1 MLGASS
7 VAAQGISP
15 TNDLRLAFWRVDL
28 GGRGPGLALRD
39 VLDTAPAPAAKA
51 QLIAHVAP
59 DVLVLSG
66 LDHDHGDV
74 TLRAFRDLIASHG
87 HMMTHVFAFPS
98 NAGVRTGLD
107 MTGDGRS
114 AGPDDTQGY
123 GEFAGQKALAILS
136 RFPVLP
142 DHSRDFSEFLW
153 RDLPENLSPYG
164 DTGDMPDP
172 ARNAL
177 QRLSSTG
184 HWDVALE
191 IPDRRRLHMLVYQA
205 GPPVFGG
212 ASDRNLHRNHDE
224 TAFWTHFLDGA
235 LPMPPPDAPFALLG
249 GSNLDPLDGDGLQQA
264 MQDLLAHPAV
274 QDPRP
279 ASDGAVHAAQS
290 DISRDHQGPHAQDT
304 VYWPQVPGPG
314 NLRVSYILPARG
326 VRVTASGVFWPVP
339 DAPEAALLGNPD
351 APPTRH
357 RLVWVDIDPNS
368 L

>member
-1 MLGASS
+1 MLEA
-7 VAAQGISP
+7 
-15 TNDLRLAFWRVDL
+15 
-28 GGRGPGLALRD
+28 
-39 VLDTAPAPAAKA
+39 APAPVTKAK
-51 QLIAHVAP
+51 LIAHVAP

-74 TLRAFRDLIASHG
+74 TLRAFRDLIAAQG
-87 HMMTHVFAFPS
+87 HMMAHVFAFPT

-123 GEFAGQKALAILS
+123 GDFAGQKALAILS
-136 RFPVLP
+136 RFPILP
-142 DHSRDFSEFLW
+142 DHSRDFSGFLW
-153 RDLPENLSPYG
+153 RDLPDSLSPYADSG
-164 DTGDMPDP
+164 AMPDP
-172 ARNAL
+172 VRNAL

-184 HWDVALE
+184 HWDVAVALPE
-191 IPDRRRLHMLVYQA
+191 QRRLHILAYQA

-212 ASDRNLHRNHDE
+212 SSDRNLHRNHDE
-224 TAFWTHFLDGA
+224 TAFWTHFLDGT
-235 LPMPPPDAPFALLG
+235 LPMLPPDAPFVVMG
-249 GSNLDPLDGDGLQQA
+249 GSNLDPFDGDGMHGA

-279 ASDGAVHAAQS
+279 GSEGAVRAAQFG
-290 DISRDHQGPHAQDT
+290 ISRDHQGPHAHDT
-304 VYWPQVPGPG
+304 VDWPQVPGPG

-326 VRVTASGVFWPVP
+326 LRITASGVFWPVP
-339 DAPEAALLGNPD
+339 DAPEAALLGPPD

-357 RLVWVDIDPNS
+357 RLVWVDLDMDS